1 MSDITAVTKDAP
13 ELDAAAAH
21 SAKAGAN
28 DVDLQRDEHNE
39 EDDRTA
45 DDTEQG
51 ELPQDSKEANTEGG
65 KVRTLLSVLRKFVGV
80 KDLASQRFSL
90 PANLLH
96 PQANL
101 DYWCYFDRPDFFAVI
116 PEMEDPLDRMLAVVR
131 YGFSKEL
138 KFYDGKIV
146 KPFNS
151 ILGEHFRCHWQ
162 LAIPVLDPQ
171 QGGLVPVEG
180 LRVDKPKSLPLPSL
194 TVPEDRAAVTPAMSR
209 NASRESSPPAKGLA
223 RFIGGKRSGTTSA
236 GGAIS
241 PARDSAGPSQPALEA
256 LLNGTALVSSTSGE
270 RTERRIVQLV
280 EQTSH
285 HPPVSCYYVSTDNVE
300 AYGVDQLAARFTG
313 SSVKI
318 GPGAF
323 AKGIFIKLKEGA
335 KGGSVGEEYQA
346 THATASINGLL
357 RGSLWLSVA
366 DQSYITCRGGS
377 RPGLRMR
384 AIIEY
389 KEESWVGKAKYAL
402 TGIIYEYDPAAFES
416 EGEGSIMERHK
427 KIADVAPENIKVHI
441 NGCWKGMIT
450 YKLTSAPESEPARTL
465 IDLSE
470 LAVLPKQVRPLEEHE
485 PLESRRVWRNVI
497 EAIHAKNFSRATKE
511 KQIVEQRQRDEAAER
526 KKAGT
531 EYYPQ
536 FFEKEY
542 QNGRPTLTA
551 KGREVVES
559 MLKAGTSA

>member
-1 MSDITAVTKDAP
+1 MSDTTAPAGQSAP
-13 ELDAAAAH
+13 A
-21 SAKAGAN
+21 SK
-28 DVDLQRDEHNE
+28 QTSP
-39 EDDRTA
+39 RTA
-45 DDTEQG
+45 DDANLHPDEHAGGTTEEG
-51 ELPQDSKEANTEGG
+51 EPPQDSKEANSESG
-65 KVRTLLSVLRKFVGV
+65 KIRTLLGVLRKFVGV

-116 PEMEDPLDRMLAVVR
+116 PEMEDPLDRMIAVVR

-180 LRVDKPKSLPLPSL
+180 LRVDKPKALPLPSL
-194 TVPEDRAAVTPAMSR
+194 TSPEVAQQGAVTPAMSR
-209 NASRESSPPAKGLA
+209 NPSRESSPPAQIPKRLTRLIGL
-223 RFIGGKRSGTTSA
+223 KKSPTTSTD
-236 GGAIS
+236 GATS
-241 PARDSAGPSQPALEA
+241 PPREAVAPSQPALEA
-256 LLNGTALVSSTSGE
+256 LLNRTDLVSATSGE
-270 RTERRIVQLV
+270 RVERKVVQLV

-323 AKGIFIKLKEGA
+323 AKGIFIKMKEGA

-377 RPGLRMR
+377 RPGNRLR

-389 KEESWVGKAKYAL
+389 KEESWVGRAKWAL
-402 TGIIYEYDPAAFES
+402 VGIIYEYDPSAFEA
-416 EGEGSIMERHK
+416 EGESSIMEKHK
-427 KIADVAPENIKVHI
+427 KIADVPAEQVKAHI
-441 NGCWKGMIT
+441 TGCWKGLIT
-450 YKLTSAPESEPARTL
+450 YKLASAPESEAPRTL
-465 IDLSE
+465 IDISE
-470 LAVLPKQVRPLEEHE
+470 LSVLPKEVRPLEEHE
-485 PLESRRVWRNVI
+485 PLESRKVWKNVI
-497 EAIHAKNFSRATKE
+497 DAIHAKDFAKATKE

-526 KKAGT
+526 KRTGE
-531 EYYPQ
+531 EYVTQ
-536 FFEKEY
+536 FFENEY
-542 QNGRPTLTA
+542 TDGRPTLKP
-551 KGREVVES
+551 KGREVIES
-559 MLKAGTSA
+559 MLKAGSST